1 MKELREMPADQRQK
15 RLYELNV
22 ELLKLKA
29 LVKAG
34 GSMENPAKI
43 REIRRA
49 IARIKTVNNQR
60 VAKEVT
66 SNADSHEERAET

>member
-15 RLYELNV
+15 RLHELSV

-34 GSMENPAKI
+34 GSMENPARI

-49 IARIKTVNNQR
+49 IARIKTVNNQG
-60 VAKEVT
+60 VAKEGA
-66 SNADSHEERAET
+66 SNADSPKERA

>member
-1 MKELREMPADQRQK
+1 LREMPADQRQK

-66 SNADSHEERAET
+66 SNADSHEERTET